1 MNVHNGP
8 THYAFSLHITG
19 HNYVIDNILSVLVL
33 LVLQRRGT
41 TAEVDGA
48 SFGGGLV
55 GDFLGGV
62 ATLFGCGRSIG
73 ISFGINLVVDLLA
86 RLLFS

>member
-1 MNVHNGP
+1 M
-8 THYAFSLHITG
+8 
-19 HNYVIDNILSVLVL
+19 
-33 LVLQRRGT
+33 LQRRGT

-62 ATLFGCGRSIG
+62 PTLFGCGRSIA

-86 RLLFS
+86 RLLFSEFLLIESVPELEGIGDCCSF